1 MMQPNLRAALIRAS
15 VKSAALLLA
24 VIATAPSARA
34 QDEFTRLEAMWKRG
48 EYASTLPALLD
59 YRERTRTR
67 TCQIDYMIATSACRL
82 PQHRRTGESFFGWIL
97 DTYPLSNQNRNII
110 KIEKGRCSTGVPPET
125 LRAASPASLVGI
137 TYSGKGGTV
146 YRASSSGNGA
156 SEMIEPI
163 PAGVFAARL
172 FEPSQWQ
179 PAVASIR
186 ALLGPDAQV
195 ERVGYL
201 ILAAPAAK
209 AFVPAGSPE
218 TGSHPNLEV
227 PNRAA
232 IANQSA
238 EAPNRAAIANQSAEV
253 PNRAAITN
261 QSAEAPNRANVAN
274 QGAPSNQAANS
285 KNAARGART
294 TGGLNETSRA
304 EVNTAGVDPR
314 NVNPASVNS
323 PNVPGPPDQRAG
335 QLNVQQRSDPERM
348 VQQSAHG
355 YIETSDLVRVGED
368 LQKYAQFFISEYG
381 MLPPSH
387 LISVYFTPGVDEL
400 RSLARKIHGIAL
412 APASIGYSF
421 PGDQSMV
428 GWADGK
434 AYGTFAHELFHL
446 MVRGNFGDAPPWL
459 DEGMAALY
467 EVSDFENDRAVGVT
481 NWRGEILRELWATRP
496 SLRQLVQMNRT
507 SFDDFDGVPIQV
519 DGREELV
526 AGKKQAVNHATA
538 RYFMLYLQERR
549 QLRRVYQAFFNR
561 KVSDQP
567 GRQAIE
573 LLESELQRSI
583 DQVDA
588 DFAEWFKSLRN

>member
-1 MMQPNLRAALIRAS
+1 MQPNLRAALVRALL
-15 VKSAALLLA
+15 KAAALLLA

-34 QDEFTRLEAMWKRG
+34 QDELARLEAMWKRG
-48 EYASTLPALLD
+48 EYASTLPALLE
-59 YRERTRTR
+59 YRDRTRTK

-110 KIEKGRCSTGVPPET
+110 KFEKGRCATGAPPEM
-125 LRAASPASLVGI
+125 LRAGSPATLVGI
-137 TYSGKGGTV
+137 TYSGKGGTG

-156 SEMIEPI
+156 SEVIEPI
-163 PAGVFAARL
+163 PSVEFAARL
-172 FEPSQWQ
+172 FAPSQWQ

-186 ALLGPDAQV
+186 GLLGPDSQI

-201 ILAAPAAK
+201 ILVAPATK
-209 AFVPAGSPE
+209 AFELSGSSE
-218 TGSHPNLEV
+218 TESHPSREI

-232 IANQSA
+232 IANRTAEAPNPAAIANLSA
-238 EAPNRAAIANQSAEV
+238 EAPNRAAVADQSA
-253 PNRAAITN
+253 PSI
-261 QSAEAPNRANVAN
+261 QAENP
-274 QGAPSNQAANS
+274 
-285 KNAARGART
+285 KNGARGTQPGAS
-294 TGGLNETSRA
+294 LNGIGPA
-304 EVNTAGVDPR
+304 AVNTAGMEPR

-323 PNVPGPPDQRAG
+323 QNVPRAPNHDAS
-335 QLNVQQRSDPERM
+335 QLNVQQRAEPGHV
-348 VQQSAHG
+348 VQRSTTG
-355 YIETSDLVRVGED
+355 YVETSDLVRAGED
-368 LQKYAQFFISEYG
+368 LEKYARFFISEYG
-381 MLPPSH
+381 MQAPSH
-387 LISVYFTPGVDEL
+387 LITIYFTPGVDQL

-412 APASIGYSF
+412 APGSIGYSF

-428 GWADGK
+428 AWADGK

-467 EVSDFENDRAVGVT
+467 EVSGFENDRAVGVT
-481 NWRGEILRELWATRP
+481 NWRGKILRELWATRP
-496 SLRQLVQMNRT
+496 SLRQLVQMDRS
-507 SFDDFDGVPIQV
+507 SFDDIDDAPYRG

-526 AGKKQAVNHATA
+526 AGAKQAVNHATA
-538 RYFMLYLQERR
+538 RYFMLYLQERG
-549 QLRRVYQAFFNR
+549 QLRRVYEAFFNR
-561 KVSDQP
+561 KVTDQP

-588 DFAEWFKSLRN
+588 DFAEWFKSFRN